1 MEHTRVT
8 HGFQNESKGIARRQ
22 SVRIRL
28 GTRSLSVFP
37 RGVTLLLVILILAA
51 LLSVSISIF
60 GIVFG
65 EIRISGDLVRSF
77 VAFYG
82 ADQAI
87 EYKLYDDRSDGT
99 PVCGAGSCTVTETLT
114 TADGLPADVC
124 VNLIF
129 TRAGNTSIIATGQ
142 YRCSDPLLAVKRAFL
157 VTY

>member
-1 MEHTRVT
+1 MENTRIV
-8 HGFQNESKGIARRQ
+8 HELQSESTRIPRPR
-22 SVRIRL
+22 SVRIHL
-28 GTRSLSVFP
+28 WVRSLSVFP
-37 RGVTLLLVILILAA
+37 RGVTLLLVILILTA
-51 LLSVSISIF
+51 LLSISISIF

-65 EIRISGDLVRSF
+65 EIRISGDLVSSF

-82 ADQAI
+82 ADQAL

-99 PVCGAGSCTVTETLT
+99 PVCAAGNCTVTETLT